1 MIGKTKHNWS
11 DLPARVIIESGYAAI
26 CHAGEGPTY
35 AHFLT
40 SQRGAFER
48 LLLIYQRFKFPN
60 GGTPAHQILLQV
72 PSLPFLH
79 LQKSQFLFPL

>member
-1 MIGKTKHNWS
+1 MVGKTKHNWS

-40 SQRGAFER
+40 SRRGAFER
-48 LLLIYQRFKFPN
+48 LLLI
-60 GGTPAHQILLQV
+60 
-72 PSLPFLH
+72 
-79 LQKSQFLFPL
+79 